1 MKTTC
6 EIKQFWWIVII
17 LNNICRSFFKVSIDG
32 NTRTQILSE
41 LKKLRNVSELLS
53 TLEMAI
59 GFLST
64 TGGDPETKVY
74 DYLKNLLLLGDGK
87 SNLRSKKVGNYS

>member
-1 MKTTC
+1 M
-6 EIKQFWWIVII
+6 
-17 LNNICRSFFKVSIDG
+17 SIDG

-41 LKKLRNVSELLS
+41 LKELRNVSELLS

-74 DYLKNLLLLGDGK
+74 DYLKNLLLGDGK